1 MIYWHLIPII
11 AENKRHA
18 HHETFAY
25 NESLQHLT
33 ILVLLIKILFFFR
46 LLSSAHLFQSNQP
59 FQAIEFVDRHVSEK
73 L

>member
-1 MIYWHLIPII
+1 MLIT
-11 AENKRHA
+11 RS
-18 HHETFAY
+18 FAY

-46 LLSSAHLFQSNQP
+46 LLSSAHLLQSNQA

>member
-1 MIYWHLIPII
+1 MLITG
-11 AENKRHA
+11 A
-18 HHETFAY
+18 FAD

-33 ILVLLIKILFFFR
+33 IAVLLIKIFFFF
-46 LLSSAHLFQSNQP
+46 LPLSSVHLFQSNRR